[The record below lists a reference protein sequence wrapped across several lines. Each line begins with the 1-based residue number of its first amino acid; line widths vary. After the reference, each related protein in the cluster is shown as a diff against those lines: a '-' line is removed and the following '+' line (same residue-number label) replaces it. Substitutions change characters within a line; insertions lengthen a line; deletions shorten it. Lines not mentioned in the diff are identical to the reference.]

1 MNIMIKN
8 LLKTC
13 LPQAVINKL
22 KQLISQP
29 QICYLGDFTSWS
41 DALKACGGYDADNII
56 EKVRDSAMKVK
67 NGEAAYERDSMT
79 FDQLE
84 HDEPLAEILLQ
95 AADENNGVLKVLD
108 FGGSLGSLYFQHR
121 DLFTGLREVIWCVVE
136 QGKFVKYGKVDF
148 EDEHLKFR
156 YTPEAACEEFDFN
169 VLLLGSVLPYIEKP
183 YELITSLKQLP
194 VDYVLIT
201 RTPVFIDG
209 QVDRLTVQKVP
220 EVIYDA
226 SYPAWFFPESKLI
239 QTFEPEFNLMSEL
252 GSIRHDILL
261 GIPDAIAV
269 EKGYILRKDK

>member
-1 MNIMIKN
+1 MNIIIKN
-8 LLKTC
+8 LLKTF

-22 KQLISQP
+22 KQIISPP
-29 QICYLGDFTSWS
+29 QICYRGDFADWKE
-41 DALKACGGYDADNII
+41 ARQACGGYDTDNII
-56 EKVRDSAMKVK
+56 KKVHDAAIKVK
-67 NGEAAYERDSMT
+67 NGEVAYERDSMT
-79 FDQLE
+79 FDRLE

-95 AADENNGVLKVLD
+95 AAEENNGVLKVLD

-136 QGKFVKYGKVDF
+136 QDKFVKYGKADF

-156 YTPEAACEEFDFN
+156 YTTEAACEEFDFN

-194 VDYVLIT
+194 VDYMVIT
-201 RTPVFIDG
+201 RTPVFIDDG
-209 QVDRLTVQKVP
+209 GDRLTVQKVP

-226 SYPAWFFPESKLI
+226 SYPAWFFPENKLMRA
-239 QTFEPEFNLMSEL
+239 FEPEFNLMSEL

-261 GIPDAIAV
+261 GNPDAIAI